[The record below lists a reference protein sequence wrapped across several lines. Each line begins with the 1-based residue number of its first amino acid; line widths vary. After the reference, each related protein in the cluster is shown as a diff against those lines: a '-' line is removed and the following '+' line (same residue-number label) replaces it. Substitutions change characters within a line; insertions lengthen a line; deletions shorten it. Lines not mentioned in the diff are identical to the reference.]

1 VVCLFPLWG
10 CAYTPPAPLELDESN
25 INSVAIVSLVPEK
38 ANLQRIGLT
47 AFNNDRIDVDL
58 GGRISRTIDSVAS
71 AHLSAARPQWTIK
84 RITYDRDA
92 LVARMKGPGLGRAD
106 DGERLFL
113 DLADLCRVN
122 GVDALFVVGPWRSE
136 DPHYDGVGVYLRT
149 LSSSPPRHVTVHSDV
164 ALFVVGSNGQVI
176 ARSRAGRE
184 PRKLMDAK
192 ALGIEYELKDN
203 LRPDIIGRLSDAMIE
218 QLTKSLNSMFDGFV
232 MCKKGTCAQL

>member
-1 VVCLFPLWG
+1 
-10 CAYTPPAPLELDESN
+10 
-25 INSVAIVSLVPEK
+25 
-38 ANLQRIGLT
+38 
-47 AFNNDRIDVDL
+47 
-58 GGRISRTIDSVAS
+58 
-71 AHLSAARPQWTIK
+71 
-84 RITYDRDA
+84 
-92 LVARMKGPGLGRAD
+92 
-106 DGERLFL
+106 
-113 DLADLCRVN
+113 
-122 GVDALFVVGPWRSE
+122 
-136 DPHYDGVGVYLRT
+136 
-149 LSSSPPRHVTVHSDV
+149 VHSDV